1 MKKVILALILAL
13 AALSAS
19 AVLLTPSNVGTPYCL
34 PSAPNAVVGSYVSA
48 YVVSITGS
56 PITSIQ
62 EVDSAGKFYVTTFNY
77 AGSALTS
84 TSCPLQYST
93 QQ

>member
-1 MKKVILALILAL
+1 MKKLLIAALLALVSI
-13 AALSAS
+13 SAD
-19 AVLLTPSNVGTPYCL
+19 AVLLTPTNTGTPYCL
-34 PSAPNAVVGSYVSA
+34 PSAPTAIVGSFVSA
-48 YVVSITGS
+48 YVVAIVGS

-77 AGSALTS
+77 TGSTLTS

-93 QQ
+93 RQ